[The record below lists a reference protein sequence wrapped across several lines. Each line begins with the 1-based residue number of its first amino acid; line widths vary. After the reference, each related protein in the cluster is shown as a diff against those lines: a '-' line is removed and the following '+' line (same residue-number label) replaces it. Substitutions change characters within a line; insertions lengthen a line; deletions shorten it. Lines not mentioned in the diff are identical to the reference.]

1 MIEIKCSKKEKQKI
15 INSLLNP
22 DGCLFP
28 RKRKRCSFDKNAN
41 CMDCFEN
48 DIKWINQQT

>member
-1 MIEIKCSKKEKQKI
+1 MIEIKCSKKEKQII

-28 RKRKRCSFDKNAN
+28 RKRKGCPLNKGASCK
-41 CMDCFEN
+41 DCFEN
-48 DIKWINQQT
+48 NIKWINQQT

>member
-1 MIEIKCSKKEKQKI
+1 MIEIKCTPAQKKII

-28 RKRKRCSFDKNAN
+28 RRSKACATDKNAN
-41 CMDCFEN
+41 CKKCFEKN
-48 DIKWINQQT
+48 IKWVIQ